1 MLLLGIQTMLH
12 FVIMVLKL
20 MVFVQQQILN
30 TQGQSIT
37 LVYVDGTK
45 GWKNTMDST
54 SNVTGSPSFIV
65 ATGGTE
71 TTCGD
76 YKIHTFTSDG
86 TFCVSL
92 AVWSS

>member
-12 FVIMVLKL
+12 YVIMEIKL

-45 GWKNTMDST
+45 
-54 SNVTGSPSFIV
+54 
-65 ATGGTE
+65 
-71 TTCGD
+71 
-76 YKIHTFTSDG
+76 DG
-86 TFCVSL
+86 RIQWIQL
-92 AVWSS
+92 QMLQEHLLL